1 MTPRRLLVA
10 ISTGQLIAGAT
21 GCAVAV
27 RRRRNW
33 DLRQPWAPWG
43 FLHGTPE
50 HVGRDSLWSGTAY
63 SAPAFMLAVQ
73 LWAIRRLAAGP
84 DQGARRLLGVSGA
97 VMAPGYLGEKYVRAH
112 VRPGGWDPVETP
124 LVLASITLAAGMAVL
139 GSRAASGS

>member
-10 ISTGQLIAGAT
+10 ISTGQLIAGVT

-33 DLRQPWAPWG
+33 DLRQPWAPWP

-50 HVGRDSLWSGTAY
+50 HVGRDSLWAGTAY

-73 LWAIRRLAAGP
+73 LLAIRRLAAGP
-84 DQGARRLLGVSGA
+84 DDGARRLLGASGA

-112 VRPGGWDPVETP
+112 LRPEGWDPVETP
-124 LVLASITLAAGMAVL
+124 LVVASIALAAAMAVL
-139 GSRAASGS
+139 GHRSRSGE

>member
-21 GCAVAV
+21 GWAVAV

-33 DLRQPWAPWG
+33 DLRRPWAPWG
-43 FLHGTPE
+43 FLHGAQE

-84 DQGARRLLGVSGA
+84 DDGARRLLGVSGA
-97 VMAPGYLGEKYVRAH
+97 VMTPGYLGEKDVRAH
-112 VRPGGWDPVETP
+112 LRPGGWDPVETP
-124 LVLASITLAAGMAVL
+124 LVVASISLAAGMAVL
-139 GSRAASGS
+139 GSRAASGV

>member
-21 GCAVAV
+21 GWAVAV

-73 LWAIRRLAAGP
+73 LWAIGRLAAGP

-112 VRPGGWDPVETP
+112 LRPGGWDPVETP

-139 GSRAASGS
+139 GSRATSGG